1 MTLQPDVTFCKVC
14 TCNLIRHAFGLQP
27 SACHCMPHRPL
38 ARCTRVTGQGHT
50 FTMLSAVDPP
60 HSSKTCN
67 CLPLVHTHT
76 ACASLSLHRRTQ
88 SRMLSFMVAAVPS
101 LTFMQ
106 QCAGSF
112 LAAKLNLGKF
122 DLYDTWFDANST
134 MKLAQTGVYRG
145 PDDILEYSK
154 FIFPGSSYVSVN
166 GLFRSDNSLLS
177 FDEEKRSCTFM
188 RMNHN
193 RFEFSEMA
201 NYDLHEFNALLTME
215 WRFDD
220 QKIGNIHVHCA
231 PPVSSVAHT
240 GPAPRAML
248 CG

>member
-1 MTLQPDVTFCKVC
+1 
-14 TCNLIRHAFGLQP
+14 
-27 SACHCMPHRPL
+27 
-38 ARCTRVTGQGHT
+38 
-50 FTMLSAVDPP
+50 
-60 HSSKTCN
+60 
-67 CLPLVHTHT
+67 
-76 ACASLSLHRRTQ
+76 
-88 SRMLSFMVAAVPS
+88 MLSFMVAAVPS